1 MRYVIMLAFLV
12 INVVLHE
19 LNRHQKACERAGER
33 EMEQLLPMS
42 EAEFQAVCTTSVAEY
57 ALEHV
62 TDVCIAI

>member
-12 INVVLHE
+12 INVVHHE
-19 LNRHQKACERAGER
+19 LNRHQQACERAGER

-42 EAEFQAVCTTSVAEY
+42 ETEIQAFCTTSVAENAQEY
-57 ALEHV
+57 A